1 MNIIHFA
8 NHFSPRIGGVELSV
22 ACTAEAQARRG
33 HRVTVLTETPSS
45 EDPARP
51 YQVKRF
57 SVPIRRPFTRLLYWR
72 WMWQNRAWIGAAD
85 VLHFHDYT
93 TFLHWFSPLRLLI
106 RKPRYVITFHGFEG
120 MPIRR
125 RHKVFRSVT
134 ARCMHVCLGVGSYLA
149 QYYAHRFDAFYLGAP
164 VRALGV
170 LPRGDAATFAYVG
183 RLAPDTGIVEF
194 LRDLETVVSGRSLHA
209 TVRLAGEGSAGETL
223 RARTSAYLRMEF
235 RGMVTDPEAVY
246 TGAGMIVATGFL
258 ALFDAFRTGIPVI
271 IPAYNTLKLRYAR
284 SIPGIEDMAFVL
296 PDSESAVATLRN
308 LLDGSAEELA
318 RARAARASE
327 WIRGRSWDE
336 VAEVL
341 DVWYQSSHTN
351 ERETEVQAG
360 RSGVCA

>member
-33 HRVTVLTETPSS
+33 HHVTVLTETPSP
-45 EDPARP
+45 EEPALP
-51 YQVKRF
+51 YQVRRF
-57 SVPIRRPFTRLLYWR
+57 SVPIRWPFTRLLYWR
-72 WMWQNRAWIGAAD
+72 WMWQNRSWLDAAD

-134 ARCMHVCLGVGSYLA
+134 ARCMHVCFGVGSYLA
-149 QYYAHRFDAFYLGAP
+149 HYYAHRFDAFYFGAP
-164 VRALGV
+164 VRTLGL
-170 LPRGDAATFAYVG
+170 LPRGDAAAFAYVG

-194 LRDLETVVSGRSLHA
+194 LRDLETVVTSRSLHA
-209 TVRLAGEGSAGETL
+209 TVRLAGEGAAAETL
-223 RARTSAYLRMEF
+223 RARTSAHLQMEF
-235 RGMVTDPEAVY
+235 YGMVTDPEAVY
-246 TGAGMIVATGFL
+246 TGAGFIVATGYL

-271 IPAYNTLKLRYAR
+271 IPAYSALKLRYAR
-284 SIPGIEDMAFVL
+284 SISGIEDMAFVL
-296 PDSESAVATLRN
+296 SSSENAVATLRN
-308 LLDGSAEELA
+308 LLDGSSDDTA

-327 WIRGRSWDE
+327 WIRGRTWDE
-336 VAEVL
+336 VADVL
-341 DVWYQSSHTN
+341 DVWYQPSHPE
-351 ERETEVQAG
+351 ERETAVQAG